1 MNYPTVFNGID
12 FRELIFLSGADAETD
27 TFKVALAFKRGHK
40 DILRK
45 TRAVIKSCS
54 PQFAE
59 RNFTLCHENNDLQN
73 GKPQPFYKMTR
84 DGWMMIVMGFT
95 GAEAIRLKEAF
106 IAAFNWMA
114 DVIKNN
120 ILSMEQER
128 NEVMLEFMKE
138 KDVASMSGRL
148 LNRWGRIKKPQL
160 LSRIAEIEEKG
171 QLLLPNVDSKGHG
184 NEI

>member
-160 LSRIAEIEEKG
+160 LNRIAEIEEKG